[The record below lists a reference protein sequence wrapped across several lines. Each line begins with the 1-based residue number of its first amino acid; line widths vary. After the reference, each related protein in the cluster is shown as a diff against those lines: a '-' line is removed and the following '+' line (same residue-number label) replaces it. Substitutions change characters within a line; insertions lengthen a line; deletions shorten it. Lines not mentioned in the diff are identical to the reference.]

1 MLLISG
7 RKDMMKIIV
16 MERAICM
23 KEDDGKEYV
32 IAYLN
37 NHLLDTKTRYVFIAK
52 LYLSLYYI
60 YVLNFGFIYFLLY
73 VSKLAGRQFK
83 YLYWNDRFLVV

>member
-7 RKDMMKIIV
+7 RKDVMKIIV

-60 YVLNFGFIYFLLY
+60 CTKFRLYLLSTIC
-73 VSKLAGRQFK
+73 VKTCQPTI
-83 YLYWNDRFLVV
+83 

>member
-7 RKDMMKIIV
+7 HEDTVKIIV
-16 MERAICM
+16 LERAICM
-23 KEDDGKEYV
+23 KEGDGKEYA

-37 NHLLDTKTRYVFIAK
+37 NHLLDTETRYVFIAK

-60 YVLNFGFIYFLLY
+60 CTKFRLYLLSTIYVKTCWPTI
-73 VSKLAGRQFK
+73 
-83 YLYWNDRFLVV
+83 

>member
-7 RKDMMKIIV
+7 RKDVMKNIV
-16 MERAICM
+16 PERAICM

-37 NHLLDTKTRYVFIAK
+37 RRLLDTKARYVFIAK
-52 LYLSLYYI
+52 LLLTLYYT
-60 YVLNFGFIYFLLY
+60 YTKFRLYLLSIIC
-73 VSKLAGRQFK
+73 VKTCQPTI
-83 YLYWNDRFLVV
+83 

>member
-7 RKDMMKIIV
+7 RKDVIKIIV
-16 MERAICM
+16 PERAICM

-37 NHLLDTKTRYVFIAK
+37 RRLLDTESRYVFIAK
-52 LYLSLYYI
+52 LFLSLYYI
-60 YVLNFGFIYFLLY
+60 CTKFRLYLLSSIC
-73 VSKLAGRQFK
+73 VKTCQPTI
-83 YLYWNDRFLVV
+83 